1 MKYYLFS
8 SSLIILF
15 IFLNKSKNRKN
26 YYLAFFSIYITLFF
40 VENIFK
46 LYLDLY
52 PKFQLKKNTEIYKK
66 KNNEIYDLREPIQV
80 FKDLSKKYN
89 HVSTVVKPMELILK
103 NGDKIFTAAGLAN
116 SLTINCNE
124 NGYYSIY
131 QSDRFGFNNPDKE
144 WDNKEV
150 EFVIVG
156 DSYAQGSCVDYPN
169 DLASQFRE
177 ITNSNIINL
186 GYGGN
191 GPLIEYMTLR
201 EYTKNIQIKNIV
213 WVFYEGNDLLDLK
226 TELENNIL
234 LKYLTDDQFTQN
246 LSQKQNEIDFEI
258 KKIISKRKIEKE
270 NSEEVSITRY
280 LFDRFKL
287 FNLRYTIKEIKKNRG
302 DNVIKQEFYQI
313 LIKALNYSV
322 SKNANFYFVYLP
334 EFKTIKN
341 NQNKQS
347 YREILSK
354 LNNDKIKIIDINK
367 FLSNKKDPLMYYP
380 FRNNGHFNEIGY
392 KVIAKEILKQLN

>member
-1 MKYYLFS
+1 M
-8 SSLIILF
+8 
-15 IFLNKSKNRKN
+15 
-26 YYLAFFSIYITLFF
+26 
-40 VENIFK
+40 
-46 LYLDLY
+46 D
-52 PKFQLKKNTEIYKK
+52 
-66 KNNEIYDLREPIQV
+66 
-80 FKDLSKKYN
+80 
-89 HVSTVVKPMELILK
+89 LILK

-177 ITNSNIINL
+177 ITNSNTINL

-201 EYTKNIQIKNIV
+201 EYTKNIQLKNIV
-213 WVFYEGNDLLDLK
+213 WVFYEGNDLFDLK

-258 KKIISKRKIEKE
+258 KKIISKRKLKKKILKKFLLPD
-270 NSEEVSITRY
+270 TY
-280 LFDRFKL
+280 LID
-287 FNLRYTIKEIKKNRG
+287 
-302 DNVIKQEFYQI
+302 
-313 LIKALNYSV
+313 LNY
-322 SKNANFYFVYLP
+322 L
-334 EFKTIKN
+334 T
-341 NQNKQS
+341 
-347 YREILSK
+347 
-354 LNNDKIKIIDINK
+354 
-367 FLSNKKDPLMYYP
+367 
-380 FRNNGHFNEIGY
+380 
-392 KVIAKEILKQLN
+392 

>member
-1 MKYYLFS
+1 M
-8 SSLIILF
+8 
-15 IFLNKSKNRKN
+15 NKSKNRKN
-26 YYLAFFSIYITLFF
+26 YYLAFFSIYLSILF

-80 FKDLSKKYN
+80 FKDLSKKYDY
-89 HVSTVVKPMELILK
+89 VSSVVKPMELRLK
-103 NGDKIFTAAGLAN
+103 NGDKIFSASGLAN

-124 NGYYSIY
+124 NGYYSLY
-131 QSDRFGFNNPDKE
+131 QSDRYGFNNPDKE
-144 WDNKEV
+144 WDNEEV
-150 EFVIVG
+150 ELVIVG
-156 DSYAQGSCVDYPN
+156 DSYTQGSCVNYPN
-169 DLASQFRE
+169 DLASQFRK
-177 ITNSNIINL
+177 ITSSNVINL

-191 GPLIEYMTLR
+191 GPLIEYMSLK
-201 EYTKNIQIKNIV
+201 EYTKNLQIKNIV
-213 WVFYEGNDLLDLK
+213 WIFYEGNDLLDLE

-234 LKYLTDDQFTQN
+234 LKYLADDEFTQN

-258 KKIISKRKIEKE
+258 KKIISKKKIEKE
-270 NSEEVSITRY
+270 NSENVSFIRY

-287 FNLRYTIKEIKKNRG
+287 FTLRYTIKEIKKNRG
-302 DNVIKQEFYQI
+302 KKGIKKEFYQI
-313 LIKALNYSV
+313 LSKALDYSV

-341 NQNKQS
+341 NQNKKS
-347 YREILSK
+347 YRKILSK
-354 LNNDKIKIIDINK
+354 LNNDKIKIIDINQ
-367 FLSNKKDPLMYYP
+367 FISSKKDPLMYYP

-392 KVIAKEILKQLN
+392 KVVAEEILKQLN